1 MNLANGHGSTLSTEA
16 DQAEGMPCRVAVD
29 PEGLRSSGKPLSS
42 QGQHLFLSAVDVTYR
57 YVQMHLLRVA
67 GIGPLWRLQVRRDL
81 EGQAGPV
88 GCITD
93 DHPVTV
99 ILHPLHAEQFLIEDR
114 QATRVRAVDHKSVP
128 PSDHSI

>member
-1 MNLANGHGSTLSTEA
+1 
-16 DQAEGMPCRVAVD
+16 MPCRVAVD

-67 GIGPLWRLQVRRDL
+67 GIGPLWRLKVRRDL

-88 GCITD
+88 GRITD
-93 DHPVTV
+93 DHPVIV
-99 ILHPLHAEQFLIEDR
+99 ILHPLHAEQFLIEGC

-128 PSDHSI
+128 PSDHTI